1 MMIIL
6 SLVYGE
12 TKVQR
17 GYSLSLVS
25 MALLLEL
32 ESKLIIL
39 EVITSIYVLFVLSE

>member
-25 MALLLEL
+25 VALLLEL
-32 ESKLIIL
+32 KSKVIIL
-39 EVITSIYVLFVLSE
+39 EVKTSIHDLFVSSE